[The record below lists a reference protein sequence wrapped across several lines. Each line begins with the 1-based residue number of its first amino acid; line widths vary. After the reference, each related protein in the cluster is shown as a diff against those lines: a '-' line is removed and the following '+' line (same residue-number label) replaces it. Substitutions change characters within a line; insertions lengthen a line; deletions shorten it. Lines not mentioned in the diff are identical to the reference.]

1 MIRKNAKP
9 KRRKRGTRVVIPAGT
24 KSIDAAYDI
33 LAREL
38 ALPAH
43 FGRNLDALY
52 DALTGDVA
60 GPFEIVVADAK
71 ALEALGEKGRALLKL
86 LREVAAARRDAK
98 IAIRGGG

>member
-1 MIRKNAKP
+1 MTKKAAKA
-9 KRRKRGTRVVIPAGT
+9 KRAVIPARC
-24 KSIDAAYDI
+24 KSIDAVYDI

-60 GPFEIVVADAK
+60 GPFEIVVDDAK
-71 ALEALGEKGRALLKL
+71 ALEAALGAKGKALLKL
-86 LREVAAARRDAK
+86 LRDVAGARRDARIDVK
-98 IAIRGGG
+98 RPK

>member
-1 MIRKNAKP
+1 MTKKAAKT
-9 KRRKRGTRVVIPAGT
+9 KRAVIPAGV
-24 KSIDAAYDI
+24 KSVDAVYDI
-33 LAREL
+33 LARGL

-71 ALEALGEKGRALLKL
+71 ALEAALGAKGKELVKL
-86 LREVAAARRDAK
+86 LRDVAKARGDAK
-98 IAIRGGG
+98 IEIKRPN